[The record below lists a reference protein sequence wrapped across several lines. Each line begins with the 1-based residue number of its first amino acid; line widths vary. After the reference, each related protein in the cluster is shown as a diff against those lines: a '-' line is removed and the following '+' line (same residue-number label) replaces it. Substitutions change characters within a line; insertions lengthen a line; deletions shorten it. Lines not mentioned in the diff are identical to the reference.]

1 MARFRAQKPN
11 SFSNSHL
18 QGLICRFDKFIA
30 KTWKLSYC
38 LALPRKQVAPYGR
51 LRGWLMNASRTFS
64 VFVFLACWFIRGDLS
79 AQELKC
85 DSVRP
90 VLGSSSAYKN
100 RGNRCEGLY
109 VADVGSRSID
119 IVSFTS
125 GSIRYDLNAKSPLK
139 LSVVGRSPLVNV
151 RAVAITPK
159 TYYRMDTF
167 LQPGKTLIW
176 PVTDVLLPEHLT
188 DNRIGIFGWTG
199 TEEGKTF
206 VPVDVKS
213 GAAPPASDHVMLV
226 AQTSFDA
233 DAIKWR
239 WARTQG
245 KACQTFG
252 GWEDA
257 ISHQTTANSPIKVDF
272 KRLPVGVDC
281 VELVARS
288 HVSNDWV
295 TLKFR
300 VEMPQ

>member
-1 MARFRAQKPN
+1 
-11 SFSNSHL
+11 
-18 QGLICRFDKFIA
+18 
-30 KTWKLSYC
+30 
-38 LALPRKQVAPYGR
+38 
-51 LRGWLMNASRTFS
+51 MNALRTFS
-64 VFVFLACWFIRGDLS
+64 VLVFLTCWFILCGMN

-90 VLGSSSAYKN
+90 LPGTSSAYKD

-125 GSIRYDLNAKSPLK
+125 GGIRYDLNSKSPLK
-139 LSVVGRSPLVNV
+139 LSVMGASAVVNV

-159 TYYRMDTF
+159 TYYRMDAR
-167 LQPGKTLIW
+167 LQHGKPLVW

-213 GAAPPASDHVMLV
+213 GTAALARDQVILV

-245 KACQTFG
+245 QACQTFG
-252 GWEDA
+252 VWEDA
-257 ISHQTTANSPIKVDF
+257 ISHPTMANSPTKVDF
-272 KRLPVGVDC
+272 KKLPGGVDC

-288 HVSNDWV
+288 QVSNDWV

-300 VEMPQ
+300 VEMP

>member
-1 MARFRAQKPN
+1 M
-11 SFSNSHL
+11 
-18 QGLICRFDKFIA
+18 
-30 KTWKLSYC
+30 
-38 LALPRKQVAPYGR
+38 
-51 LRGWLMNASRTFS
+51 
-64 VFVFLACWFIRGDLS
+64 S

-90 VLGSSSAYKN
+90 LLGSSSAYKN
-100 RGNRCEGLY
+100 RGNRCEGMY

-139 LSVVGRSPLVNV
+139 LSIVGTSPRVNV

-159 TYYRMDTF
+159 TYYRMDTV
-167 LQPGKTLIW
+167 LQRGKSLSW

-188 DNRIGIFGWTG
+188 DNRIGIFGWIG
-199 TEEGKTF
+199 NEEGKTF
-206 VPVDVKS
+206 VPVDVRS
-213 GAAPPASDHVMLV
+213 GASAPGSDHVVLV

-239 WARTQG
+239 WAGTQG

-252 GWEDA
+252 SWEDA
-257 ISHQTTANSPIKVDF
+257 ISHSTPANSPIKVDF
-272 KRLPVGVDC
+272 KKLPGGVDC

-288 HVSNDWV
+288 QVSNDWV

-300 VEMPQ
+300 VEMP